1 MVNSPHARDSGLW
14 GKSMKLRGLALAAL
28 IALGAGTVGHSA
40 GAQAQTVSY
49 AQAAGLLAQH
59 CGEDI
64 MKLCRGQNLGNG
76 AIHNCLAQSAGK
88 LSPACAAN
96 HEGIRAMTE
105 ARAAAQREV
114 YKVCDRDRAQYCP
127 GLVPG
132 DGNIVSCLLEAS
144 KVVSRTCTSA
154 LINAGYNEQ

>member
-1 MVNSPHARDSGLW
+1 
-14 GKSMKLRGLALAAL
+14 MKLRGLAFAAL
-28 IALGAGTVGHSA
+28 MALGAA
-40 GAQAQTVSY
+40 GAAGSAQAQTVSY

-76 AIHNCLAQSAGK
+76 AIYNCLSQNVGR

-96 HEGIRAMTE
+96 HEGIRQMTE

-114 YKVCDRDRAQYCP
+114 HKVCDRDRAQYCP
-127 GLVPG
+127 GMVPG

-144 KVVSRTCTSA
+144 KVVSRACTSA
-154 LINAGYNEQ
+154 LINAGYNQQ

>member
-1 MVNSPHARDSGLW
+1 
-14 GKSMKLRGLALAAL
+14 MKRVGFVLAALLALAGGQAE
-28 IALGAGTVGHSA
+28 
-40 GAQAQTVSY
+40 AQTVSY

-59 CGEDI
+59 CGDDI
-64 MKLCRGQNLGNG
+64 MKLCRGLNLGNG
-76 AIHNCLAQSAGK
+76 AIHACLAQNAGH

-96 HEGIRAMTE
+96 HEGIRQMTE
-105 ARAAAQREV
+105 ARAAAQKEV

-144 KVVSRTCTSA
+144 KVVSGACTAS
-154 LINAGYNEQ
+154 LVNAGYTQQ

>member
-1 MVNSPHARDSGLW
+1 
-14 GKSMKLRGLALAAL
+14 MKLRGLALAAL
-28 IALGAGTVGHSA
+28 IALGATG

-76 AIHNCLAQSAGK
+76 AIHNCLAQNASK

-105 ARAAAQREV
+105 ARAAAQREA

-144 KVVSRTCTSA
+144 KVVSQACTGA
-154 LINAGYNEQ
+154 LINAGYNQQ

>member
-1 MVNSPHARDSGLW
+1 MGDD
-14 GKSMKLRGLALAAL
+14 MKLRGLALAAL
-28 IALGAGTVGHSA
+28 IALGMAGA
-40 GAQAQTVSY
+40 GGTAQAQTVSY

-59 CGEDI
+59 CGDDI

-76 AIHNCLAQSAGK
+76 AIHNCLAQNAGK

-96 HEGIRAMTE
+96 HDGIRQMTE
-105 ARAAAQREV
+105 ARAAAQSEV

-144 KVVSRTCTSA
+144 KVVSRACTAA
-154 LINAGYNEQ
+154 LVNAGYNQQ

>member
-1 MVNSPHARDSGLW
+1 MGDD
-14 GKSMKLRGLALAAL
+14 MKLRGLALAAL
-28 IALGAGTVGHSA
+28 IALGTA
-40 GAQAQTVSY
+40 GAGGPASAQTVSY

-76 AIHNCLAQSAGK
+76 AIQNCLAQNAGK

-96 HEGIRAMTE
+96 HESIRAMTE

-144 KVVSRTCTSA
+144 KVVSRTCTAA
-154 LINAGYNEQ
+154 LVNAGYNQQ